1 MKIHSKSRSKPHSLP
16 VKIAAVITSAALLGS
31 CSLVTSNDSDQAEN
45 SDQSL
50 TDGMQRVEEGRIS
63 VELPEDW
70 VETEDFKPT
79 MNGFSTS
86 WSNAD
91 KEADKEPTDVVRLSS
106 DQGQGPTATATMGYF
121 EVNAQFR
128 TTHGKDFEL
137 GESRDLDIE
146 NADEAKLTT
155 WTTNEKSGK
164 TLQGAW
170 VFVSAGGAGAAGVE
184 ILALTLSEE
193 EIEAIIDSVKFDPTK
208 SDGSE

>member
-1 MKIHSKSRSKPHSLP
+1 MKSHSKPRSKSHSLP
-16 VKIAAVITSAALLGS
+16 VKIAAVITSVALLGS
-31 CSLVTSNDSDQAEN
+31 CSLVTSEESDQAEN
-45 SDQSL
+45 SGKSAA
-50 TDGMQRVEEGRIS
+50 DGMQRVEEGRIS
-63 VELPEDW
+63 LEVPEDW

-79 MNGFSTS
+79 KNGFTTS

-91 KEADKEPTDVVRLSS
+91 EEADKEPTDVIRLSS

-128 TTHGKDFEL
+128 TTHGKEFEL

-164 TLQGAW
+164 TLHGAW
-170 VFVSAGGAGAAGVE
+170 VFVSAGDGGAAGVE
-184 ILALTLSEE
+184 ILALTLSDD
-193 EIEAIIDSVKFDPTK
+193 EIEAIVDSVRFDPSK
-208 SDGSE
+208 SDESE

>member
-1 MKIHSKSRSKPHSLP
+1 MKSHSKPRSKSHSLA

-31 CSLVTSNDSDQAEN
+31 CSLIASEDSDQAEN
-45 SDQSL
+45 SAQSV
-50 TDGMQRVEEGRIS
+50 TEGMQRVEEGRIS
-63 VELPEDW
+63 LEVPADW
-70 VETEDFKPT
+70 EETEDFKPT
-79 MNGFSTS
+79 ENGFTTS

-91 KEADKEPTDVVRLSS
+91 KEADKEPTDVIRLSS

-128 TTHGKDFEL
+128 TTHGRDFEL

-164 TLQGAW
+164 TLHGAW
-170 VFVSAGGAGAAGVE
+170 VFVSAGSGGAAGVE
-184 ILALTLSEE
+184 ILALTLSDD
-193 EIEAIIDSVKFDPTK
+193 EIEAIVDSVRFDPSK
-208 SDGSE
+208 SDESE

>member
-16 VKIAAVITSAALLGS
+16 VKIAAVIASAALLGS
-31 CSLVTSNDSDQAEN
+31 CSLITSEDSDQAEN
-45 SDQSL
+45 SGQSAAE
-50 TDGMQRVEEGRIS
+50 GMQRVEEGRIS

-79 MNGFSTS
+79 MNGFTTS

-193 EIEAIIDSVKFDPTK
+193 EIEAIIDSVKFDPNK